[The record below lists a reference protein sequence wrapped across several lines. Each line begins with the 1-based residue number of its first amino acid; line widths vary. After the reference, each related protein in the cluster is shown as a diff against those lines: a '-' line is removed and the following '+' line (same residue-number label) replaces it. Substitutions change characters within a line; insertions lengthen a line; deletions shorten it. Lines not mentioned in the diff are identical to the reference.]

1 MQIFAQCVAFV
12 RRLFIYSLTA
22 FDLRVYMTLLDFR
35 LTESN
40 LTSLDGLPSHVGNT
54 PLLPLRRLSLSLSPR
69 VKIFAKAEWF
79 NPGGS
84 VKDRPALNIIQTA
97 IRNGD
102 LGNGKRLLDSTSGNM
117 GISYATFGAALGI
130 PVTFALPGSASSE
143 RISILKA
150 LGAELILTDPLEG
163 SDGAILKAHELVAE
177 NPDLYWYANQY
188 SNPANPQA
196 HYLSTGPEI
205 VAQTNGQVTHFIA
218 GLGTSGTLMGTGKYL
233 REKLPNVKILAFQ
246 PDSGF
251 HGLEGLKHMPSAIK
265 PEIYDESFAG
275 TPLEVKT
282 EAAHEMVS
290 RLAREEGLFVG
301 ISSGAAAVAAIQI
314 ASELD
319 EGVVVTLFPDAG
331 YKYLSDKSL
340 WEGK

>member
-1 MQIFAQCVAFV
+1 VAFV
-12 RRLFIYSLTA
+12 RRLFVYPLTVLNLKIRSR
-22 FDLRVYMTLLDFR
+22 DYMTLLDFR
-35 LTESN
+35 LTDSN
-40 LTSLDGLPSHVGNT
+40 SIPLDGLASHVGNT
-54 PLLPLRRLSLSLSPR
+54 PLLPLRRLSRGLSPR
-69 VKIFAKAEWF
+69 VQIFAKAEWF

-97 IRNGD
+97 ILNGD

-130 PVTFALPGSASSE
+130 PVTFALPGSASPE
-143 RISILKA
+143 RISILRA

-163 SDGAILKAHELVAE
+163 SDGAILKARELAAE
-177 NPDLYWYANQY
+177 KPDLYWYANQY
-188 SNPANPQA
+188 NNPANPQA
-196 HYLSTGPEI
+196 HYRSTGPEI
-205 VAQTNGQVTHFIA
+205 VAQTNGQVTHFVA

-233 REKLPNVKILAFQ
+233 REKLPNVKILGFQ
-246 PDSGF
+246 PDASF

-282 EAAHEMVS
+282 EAAHEMVL

-301 ISSGAAAVAAIQI
+301 ISSGAAAVAALQI
-314 ASELD
+314 AGELD
-319 EGVVVTLFPDAG
+319 EGVIVTLLPDAG
-331 YKYLSDKSL
+331 YKYLSDRSL
-340 WEGK
+340 WEVK